1 MITINGEK
9 ELVRVD
15 DWADIENRPDY
26 DRDLDPSAHEL
37 QAIIGNYVFADKIR
51 CGLSNCHTP
60 HGRGYL
66 VATKDG
72 RLTNIGKDCGRIYF
86 GVDFET
92 MSRQFDR
99 DITAKENRERL
110 WSFSF
115 RIDNVLAEI
124 QQIRRGENGARGAD
138 WVHKRSRALVQL
150 NQGVPELIVRRVSE
164 MLRTGSD
171 AVATQR
177 EATKEEAERADA
189 LAGRRLPRPH
199 YVEEIVGR
207 VSSLEALQ
215 PQNDLRE
222 ILIVDLETR
231 IKEFSALNVDALT
244 HVELSR
250 WTKWTG
256 AVDLQLERAAA
267 AVDLGCHLLTA
278 TNLMPFESI
287 LANAQDISIFRA
299 YLRCLSEA

>member
-9 ELVRVD
+9 ELVRVE
-15 DWADIENRPDY
+15 DWADIESRPDY
-26 DRDLDPSAHEL
+26 DCDLDPAAHEL
-37 QAIIGNYVFADKIR
+37 EAIIGNYVFSDKIR

-99 DITAKENRERL
+99 DMAAKENRERL

-115 RIDNVLAEI
+115 RIDNVLGEI
-124 QQIRRGENGARGAD
+124 QQIRRGEDGAKGAD

-150 NQGVPELIVRRVSE
+150 NQGVPELIVRRVLE
-164 MLRTGSD
+164 MLRIGSD
-171 AVATQR
+171 AVDTQR
-177 EATKEEAERADA
+177 EATKEELERADA

-207 VSSLEALQ
+207 VSGLDALR

-231 IKEFSALNVDALT
+231 IKEFSALNIDALT

-250 WTKWTG
+250 WAKWAG
-256 AVDLQLERAAA
+256 AVDLQLENAAA
-267 AVDLGCHLLTA
+267 AADLGRRLLTPP
-278 TNLMPFESI
+278 NLAPFESV
-287 LANAQDISIFRA
+287 LTNAQDVSMFRA
-299 YLRCLSEA
+299 YLRSLSEA